1 MPSFLPLDDLPGL
14 STCLPSVLSL
24 VGKKQALLGEDHV
37 IDLATE
43 EHPISWP

>member
-1 MPSFLPLDDLPGL
+1 MLSFLPLDDLPEL
-14 STCLPSVLSL
+14 STCLSSVLSL
-24 VGKKQALLGEDHV
+24 AGKKQALLGGDHV